1 MNQCPFAVLF
11 DGDGDRSHRAAAGLQ
26 TVAGVDVHVN
36 APQTKRAVIAMP
48 RAQGNSADWFFTM
61 PADEVFTFVPSL
73 VTVLFFIRRNVFVV
87 VIYIAQGKPRINYDE
102 AVRKNAIHFAAE
114 VCFENKIGRAFCDA
128 AEGMSFDRLSA
139 WPT

>member
-1 MNQCPFAVLF
+1 MDQCPFAVLF
-11 DGDGDRSHRAAAGLQ
+11 DGDGDRSHRAAARLQ
-26 TVAGVDVHVN
+26 TVAGIDVHVN

-48 RAQGNSADWFFTM
+48 RAQGNSADRFFTM
-61 PADEVFTFVPSL
+61 PADEIFTFVPSL
-73 VTVLFFIRRNVFVV
+73 MTVLFFIRRIVV
-87 VIYIAQGKPRINYDE
+87 VVVCIAQGKPRINYDE

-114 VCFENKIGRAFCDA
+114 VCFENKIGRAFCDS